1 MLAPIGSGWETAWGV
16 FQGFFRLKTGREWA
30 ERDGGV
36 WGIRGS
42 YVEPSG
48 ERLFEYI
55 VPPMGQP
62 RGAVGAVD
70 HEAILERE
78 VERLRGLGVSVGEEW
93 SSREGQ
99 DEGNGGVKIGAG
111 EECSARDGRGGG
123 EQERM
128 GPGEYETRMALEGVP
143 RQQVGMGQGTGQQ
156 ERMGLGEYET
166 QIALEGVR
174 RQEVTRQEPGQRA
187 SPGQNVMGF
196 RNHEEHN
203 EAQMK
208 KKTEHAKMFQKEQYA
223 KARTDVV
230 KLLET
235 DNEAGRDGKHV
246 FIKPKP
252 AYGKTKEGE
261 VDAQARGKKLQPLD
275 ADGHNELMEFE
286 KNSREVLKHFDA
298 AETLARMHYERR

>member
-48 ERLFEYI
+48 ERLFEYN

-70 HEAILERE
+70 HEAVLERE
-78 VERLRGLGVSVGEEW
+78 VERLRELGVSVGEEW

-99 DEGNGGVKIGAG
+99 DEGNGGVQIGAG
-111 EECSARDGRGGG
+111 GECSAQDGRGGG

-128 GPGEYETRMALEGVP
+128 GPGEYETRIALEGDH
-143 RQQVGMGQGTGQQ
+143 RQQVGMGQG
-156 ERMGLGEYET
+156 
-166 QIALEGVR
+166 
-174 RQEVTRQEPGQRA
+174 PDQRA
-187 SPGQNVMGF
+187 SPGRNVMAF
-196 RNHEEHN
+196 SNHKEHD

-223 KARTDVV
+223 KARKDVV

-261 VDAQARGKKLQPLD
+261 VDAQARGKRFKPLS
-275 ADGHNELMEFE
+275 AEEQNELAEFE
-286 KNSREVLKHFDA
+286 ENGRNVLKHFDA
-298 AETLARMHYERR
+298 AETLARMHYEGR